1 MIVVMANG
9 LVKWFGTLDSFLAT
23 PYSTLSKP
31 ESSRVISS
39 TFSEKNKGVSVAHES
54 ETNGLIDNDSVVDHE
69 EQREQNS
76 VEARK
81 EGMVELS
88 VYKWVILCNW
98 LFIALNNR
106 SYFNWGWIIEVT

>member
-54 ETNGLIDNDSVVDHE
+54 ETNGLIDNDSETNGLIDNDSVVDHE

-88 VYKWVILCNW
+88 VYK
-98 LFIALNNR
+98 
-106 SYFNWGWIIEVT
+106 